1 MITVQVNQQ
10 RVELADDAT
19 LAQLV
24 ASLGKTPA
32 ALATAVNG
40 DFVPRD
46 RREQQLLRDGDI
58 VLTFEPITGG

>member
-10 RVELADDAT
+10 RVELPDDAT

-24 ASLGKTPA
+24 ATLGKTPA

-40 DFVPRD
+40 DFVPRE
-46 RREQQLLRDGDI
+46 RRAQQLLRDGDI

>member
-1 MITVQVNQQ
+1 MIAIQLNQQ
-10 RVELADDAT
+10 RVELADGAT

-32 ALATAVNG
+32 ALATALNG

-46 RREQQLLRDGDI
+46 RREQQVLHDGDI

>member
-1 MITVQVNQQ
+1 MITIQLNQQ
-10 RVELADDAT
+10 RVELADGAT
-19 LAQLV
+19 LAHLV

-40 DFVPRD
+40 DFIARE
-46 RREQQLLRDGDI
+46 RRQEQVLQDGDI